1 MALKR
6 NTCTNEEL
14 ALQKV
19 KDYELHSPKS
29 IGKFCFCE
37 FISLLSGCS
46 MRCHATYLPSFVG
59 RGGAFLDD
67 AWLLADP
74 KMGEAP
80 RARQEGTHEDKGEA
94 PIKLFSNKR
103 VCLNGVVALT
113 VIFFPILTVDGC
125 SWSIWRLTIKRT
137 FSPRVRFN
145 INRQY
150 TDWY

>member
-46 MRCHATYLPSFVG
+46 MRRNVPTLLCGVG
-59 RGGAFLDD
+59 RGGALLDD
-67 AWLLADP
+67 A
-74 KMGEAP
+74 
-80 RARQEGTHEDKGEA
+80 
-94 PIKLFSNKR
+94 
-103 VCLNGVVALT
+103 
-113 VIFFPILTVDGC
+113 
-125 SWSIWRLTIKRT
+125 
-137 FSPRVRFN
+137 
-145 INRQY
+145 
-150 TDWY
+150 